1 MVFSSF
7 LFTEASKFSM
17 VPLNGLFMLTRYPDD
32 IELMEDMLKTS
43 NELKELTDKV
53 INLVTK
59 EFQVDE
65 IILFGSYAQ
74 GTATDLSDVDVLVIS
89 PQFKE

>member
-1 MVFSSF
+1 M
-7 LFTEASKFSM
+7 AGK
-17 VPLNGLFMLTRYPDD
+17 
-32 IELMEDMLKTS
+32 KTS

-65 IILFGSYAQ
+65 IILFGSYAK
-74 GTATDLSDVDVLVIS
+74 GTAKDLNFIREIKRTGKVLYS
-89 PQFKE
+89 SL

>member
-1 MVFSSF
+1 M
-7 LFTEASKFSM
+7 AGK
-17 VPLNGLFMLTRYPDD
+17 
-32 IELMEDMLKTS
+32 KTS

-65 IILFGSYAQ
+65 IILFGSYAK
-74 GTATDLSDVDVLVIS
+74 GTATDLSDVDILVIS
-89 PQFKE
+89 PQFKEGVAIFRLSFKDLLQ